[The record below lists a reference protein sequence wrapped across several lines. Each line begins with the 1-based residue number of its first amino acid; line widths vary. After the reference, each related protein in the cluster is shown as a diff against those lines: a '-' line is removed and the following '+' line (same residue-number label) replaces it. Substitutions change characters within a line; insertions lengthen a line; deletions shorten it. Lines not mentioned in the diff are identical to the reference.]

1 MKVFFED
8 AESFFQ
14 LTWRRR
20 ILMLLI
26 PIAAKDS
33 DFEAINVT
41 SFSNCWLQI
50 MLFFKRFADLMDM
63 LILFRWYAL
72 FCKYSRSLQSFR
84 RYGVARK
91 WCPYSLIIMPD
102 DWEYYHHIIQNY
114 TLCYSLSRSFSWPLI
129 YQEQGLG
136 LIFLQTTFPSTIKV
150 KTWHFPNNDGS
161 DVTATV
167 GSPWFLTNNTT

>member
-1 MKVFFED
+1 
-8 AESFFQ
+8 
-14 LTWRRR
+14 
-20 ILMLLI
+20 MLLI

-136 LIFLQTTFPSTIKV
+136 LIFFDCSFYQLYIWQSIWRKNSHYHINYPESLLMDYV
-150 KTWHFPNNDGS
+150 N
-161 DVTATV
+161 
-167 GSPWFLTNNTT
+167 LL